1 MFSIKRQE
9 KLKMNFTGSP
19 QCGNAGDMKFTISVE
34 GFGETL
40 DSDGFVFDSALL
52 FELFTEL
59 RKGRWSGSCEAIGV
73 YCCQWLFRATPWL
86 RRVTVTVTT
95 ESTNVLTISLN
106 ADELYDVRILAL
118 KRIEENGGIE

>member
-52 FELFTEL
+52 FELFMEL
-59 RKGRWSGSCEAIGV
+59 KKGQWSGSCEAIGV
-73 YCCQWLFRATPWL
+73 YCCQWLFRKTVFVTEVVATI
-86 RRVTVTVTT
+86 TT
-95 ESTNVLTISLN
+95 ESTNVLTI
-106 ADELYDVRILAL
+106 RL
-118 KRIEENGGIE
+118 KYGDMHRYLDKVLERIE

>member
-9 KLKMNFTGSP
+9 KIKMNFTGSP

-52 FELFTEL
+52 FELFMDL
-59 RKGRWSGSCEAIGV
+59 KKGRWSGSCEAIGV
-73 YCCQWLFRATPWL
+73 YCCEWLLHRSPAVY
-86 RRVTVTVTT
+86 RVEVKVTT
-95 ESTNVLTISLN
+95 ESTNVLTINLTRNSTSL
-106 ADELYDVRILAL
+106 LASDKL
-118 KRIEENGGIE
+118 KRIE